1 MNYAETIDYLFEK
14 LPIYQRT
21 GKIAYK
27 ADIGNIVKASEILEN
42 PHLNFK
48 SVHIAGTNGK
58 GSTAHMIS
66 SILQEAGYKVGLY
79 TSPHLKDFRE
89 RIKIN
94 GKMISKKSVVNF
106 VQQYKTDF
114 EKIEMSFFEF
124 TVAMAFHYFS
134 KEKVDI
140 TIIETGLGGRLD
152 STNIIKPLVSV
163 ITNIGFDHT
172 SLLGNTLGEI
182 ANEKAGIIKKDTPVI
197 IGRKQ
202 KECEN
207 IFITK
212 AKKNNSSISFCLGET
227 KHQTDLKGNYQ
238 SENVRTTLFTI
249 KEIQKQG
256 FTISEE
262 NIKKGLISVIKNTS
276 LLGRWQ
282 ILQKEPLIICD
293 SAHNEDG
300 IIEIVQ
306 QLSEIDY
313 RELHFILGTVNEKNI
328 ENILT
333 LLPKDAIYYFCQ
345 ANIPR
350 SLEKE
355 SLQTESK
362 KHGLCGEVYNSVSQ
376 ALQTAKKNAEKQ
388 DCIFVGGSTFVVAE
402 II

>member
-1 MNYAETIDYLFEK
+1 MNYSETIDYLFQK

-58 GSTAHMIS
+58 GSTAHMIA
-66 SILQEAGYKVGLY
+66 SILQEAGYKVALY

-94 GKMISKKSVVNF
+94 GEMISKESVVDF
-106 VQQYKTDF
+106 VQQYKSDF
-114 EKIEMSFFEF
+114 EKMEMSFFEF

-134 KEKVDI
+134 EKEVDI
-140 TIIETGLGGRLD
+140 GIIETGLGGRLD
-152 STNIIKPLVSV
+152 STNIISPLVSV

-172 SLLGNTLGEI
+172 SLLGNTIKKI
-182 ANEKAGIIKKDTPVI
+182 AIEKAGIIKENTPVI

-207 IFITK
+207 IFIRK
-212 AKKNNSSISFCLGET
+212 AKENNSEIIFCRGET
-227 KHQTDLKGNYQ
+227 KYQTDLKGNYQ
-238 SENVRTTLFTI
+238 SENVRTTLFSI

-262 NIKKGLISVIKNTS
+262 NIKNGLMNVVKNTS

-300 IIEIVQ
+300 IKEVVK

-313 RELHFILGTVNEKNI
+313 KELHFILGTVNDKNI
-328 ENILT
+328 DDILG
-333 LLPKDAIYYFCQ
+333 LLPKKARYYFCQ

-350 SLEKE
+350 SLDKEILELKSEKY
-355 SLQTESK
+355 
-362 KHGLCGEVYNSVSQ
+362 GLSGEVYNSVSQ
-376 ALQTAKKNAEKQ
+376 ALQTAKKNAEKE